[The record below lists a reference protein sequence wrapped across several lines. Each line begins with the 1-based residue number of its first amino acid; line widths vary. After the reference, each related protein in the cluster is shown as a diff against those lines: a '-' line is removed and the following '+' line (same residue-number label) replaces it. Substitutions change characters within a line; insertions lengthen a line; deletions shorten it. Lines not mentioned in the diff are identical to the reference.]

1 MNQRTVSYNDAKQWG
16 IQWTFSPAN
25 EQVRNNSQ
33 GETQCISENKS
44 EISWIPASYL
54 FKHRNLSR
62 FLSTDF
68 SEPLFQNRF
77 VMV

>member
-1 MNQRTVSYNDAKQWG
+1 MNQRTVSYSDAKQWG
-16 IQWTFSPAN
+16 IQRTFSLAN

-44 EISWIPASYL
+44 EISRIPASYL
-54 FKHRNLSR
+54 FKHRNLPR
-62 FLSTDF
+62 FLFIDF
-68 SEPLFQNRF
+68 REPLFQNRF